1 MQSSDVLL
9 CLGSR
14 LDTRITGGVPKTFAR
29 KSKVI
34 VVDIDKNEVIENI
47 KIINI
52 SITKIKNLYNFMR
65 ILLILLIISYS
76 TKIFPIEIYKLI
88 SENDLVYLFENNK
101 KKWNETIVFLDK
113 KKSLSKFNG
122 SNDTYFLKSY
132 FDNGS
137 VLIMPFFNNDS
148 VEKFILTY
156 EFDIIDDE
164 LINIFLKHYNSYNL
178 FCSGLVKNKSY
189 INIEIIKCN

>member
-1 MQSSDVLL
+1 
-9 CLGSR
+9 
-14 LDTRITGGVPKTFAR
+14 
-29 KSKVI
+29 
-34 VVDIDKNEVIENI
+34 
-47 KIINI
+47 
-52 SITKIKNLYNFMR
+52 MR
-65 ILLILLIISYS
+65 ILLILLITFYS

-137 VLIMPFFNNDS
+137 VLIMPYFNNNS
-148 VEKFILTY
+148 VERFILTY
-156 EFDIIDDE
+156 EFDIVDDD
-164 LINIFLKHYNSYNL
+164 LINIFFKHYNSYSL
-178 FCSGLVKNKSY
+178 FCSGLIKNKSY

>member
-1 MQSSDVLL
+1 
-9 CLGSR
+9 
-14 LDTRITGGVPKTFAR
+14 
-29 KSKVI
+29 
-34 VVDIDKNEVIENI
+34 
-47 KIINI
+47 
-52 SITKIKNLYNFMR
+52 MR
-65 ILLILLIISYS
+65 ILLILLITFYS

-113 KKSLSKFNG
+113 KKSLSKLNG

-137 VLIMPFFNNDS
+137 VLIMPYFNNNS
-148 VEKFILTY
+148 VERFILTY
-156 EFDIIDDE
+156 EFDIVDDE
-164 LINIFLKHYNSYNL
+164 LTNIFIKHYNSYNL
-178 FCSGLVKNKSY
+178 FCSELVKNKSY

>member
-1 MQSSDVLL
+1 
-9 CLGSR
+9 
-14 LDTRITGGVPKTFAR
+14 
-29 KSKVI
+29 
-34 VVDIDKNEVIENI
+34 
-47 KIINI
+47 
-52 SITKIKNLYNFMR
+52 MR
-65 ILLILLIISYS
+65 ILLILLIIFFS
-76 TKIFPIEIYKLI
+76 TKIFLEIYKLI

-137 VLIMPFFNNDS
+137 VLIMPYFNNDS
-148 VEKFILTY
+148 VEKFVLTY

-164 LINIFLKHYNSYNL
+164 L
-178 FCSGLVKNKSY
+178 NKY
-189 INIEIIKCN
+189 IYKTL

>member
-1 MQSSDVLL
+1 
-9 CLGSR
+9 
-14 LDTRITGGVPKTFAR
+14 
-29 KSKVI
+29 
-34 VVDIDKNEVIENI
+34 
-47 KIINI
+47 
-52 SITKIKNLYNFMR
+52 MR
-65 ILLILLIISYS
+65 ILLILLITFYS

-113 KKSLSKFNG
+113 KKSLSKLNG

-137 VLIMPFFNNDS
+137 VLIMPYFNNDS
-148 VEKFILTY
+148 VERFILTY
-156 EFDIIDDE
+156 EFDIVDDD

-178 FCSGLVKNKSY
+178 FCSDLVKNKSY